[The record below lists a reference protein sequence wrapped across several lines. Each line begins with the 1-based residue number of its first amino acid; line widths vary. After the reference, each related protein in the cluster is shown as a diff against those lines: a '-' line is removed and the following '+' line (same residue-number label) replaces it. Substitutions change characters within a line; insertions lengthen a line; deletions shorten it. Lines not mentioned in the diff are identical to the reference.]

1 MNTENRLN
9 SEDHL
14 KRLKEAY
21 LEGKIDKLVFLAG
34 LRSFEE
40 MREEELDSDKE

>member
-9 SEDHL
+9 AEESL

-21 LEGKIDKLVFLAG
+21 LESKIDKLVFLAG

-40 MREEELDSDKE
+40 MREEELDNDKE